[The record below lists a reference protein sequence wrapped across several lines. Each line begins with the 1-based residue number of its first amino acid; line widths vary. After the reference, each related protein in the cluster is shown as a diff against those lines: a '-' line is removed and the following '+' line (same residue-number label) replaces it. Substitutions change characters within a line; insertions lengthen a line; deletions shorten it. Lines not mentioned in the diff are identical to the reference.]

1 MLTSFVPL
9 AVFAM
14 ITQTT
19 FTTFMSYPAVPGNS
33 DSFGGASR
41 EKLFFSLILLIHYRK
56 KNLRTVN

>member
-14 ITQTT
+14 IAQTT
-19 FTTFMSYPAVPGNS
+19 FTTFMSYPAAPGNS
-33 DSFGGASR
+33 DSFGGARHCQLDISR
-41 EKLFFSLILLIHYRK
+41 KKYTLRK